1 MKSII
6 FIFLIF
12 ALIKCEENQ
21 EASLAH
27 QQPALQ
33 EIQHVQRKQKFL
45 SIEKSK
51 FSEDDTQ
58 NNPQQFKNNG
68 QQTLQT
74 TNLAGQP
81 NVEKEEQQ
89 SATQKIEQEIEF
101 SLLFIAGLLSAAL
114 GISFEWK
121 NEIYY
126 TRYLK
131 LLDMIKNK
139 CKTQDFAEG
148 DLIFLSGKLNY
159 NYNLSDPLFNLN
171 IEKAVKIKR
180 NILMVQ
186 YDEKNKTDD
195 EYDENGNLKIRNVAK
210 SPRANKNNYVKK
222 WISYRV
228 PVLNFKDQDK
238 IQKSQKYC
246 KFIAESDTFLI
257 NKISISLPNN
267 SPNLVPINSPG
278 TPKIGHQI
286 LNFSSASNSQNESM
300 SKSQKFR
307 SSLKNLLPNS
317 STGVQQGSMTAP
329 NATSQQKLFR
339 QNSSQSN
346 SHNNT
351 KIMISDLSCFDDF
364 AVQPFNYNLLTNN
377 EKELIT
383 NKIEDLRRLKAAFDD
398 QIFDTYVTFKDD
410 EVIISRK
417 QDFKMHLGDNKM
429 QHNFVYAD
437 EISIIGKL
445 GSNNTLIP
453 YYSIEENNEDI
464 ELDDMDDVNN
474 SPLLRKR
481 NKKIPLLDLKSNL
494 LSTNNHINQESGF
507 MQSSNERI
515 RYNNNESTCTYY
527 FCYIPRLMKQ
537 IFAFDDK
544 VYWAIDRIVKLDQ
557 FLQIK
562 KEQFSKLVK
571 ICRYISLFFMFLGV
585 YLSILPILNAFGIIN
600 AENLEKKSSF
610 VTHILVILILTFS
623 VFLSTAFPLYAVY
636 KIHYGVILLALSLGL
651 LYLARIISYY

>member
-1 MKSII
+1 MKAIII
-6 FIFLIF
+6 FFLLFIS
-12 ALIKCEENQ
+12 IKCQENKQ
-21 EASLAH
+21 DFLT
-27 QQPALQ
+27 QPEQFDQ
-33 EIQHVQRKQKFL
+33 EIQHVQSKQKFL
-45 SIEKSK
+45 SIEKQK
-51 FSEDDTQ
+51 IPQEITQ
-58 NNPQQFKNNG
+58 DNLQQFENNG
-68 QQTLQT
+68 QQILNT
-74 TNLAGQP
+74 TNLVEQS
-81 NVEKEEQQ
+81 NFEKEEQQ
-89 SATQKIEQEIEF
+89 IESQKIEKEIEF
-101 SLLFIAGLLSAAL
+101 SFLFIAGLISAAL

-131 LLDMIKNK
+131 LLDMIKNR

-148 DLIFLSGKLNY
+148 DLVFLSGKINY
-159 NYNLSDPLFNLN
+159 NYNLADPLFNLN

-180 NILMVQ
+180 SILMVQ

-195 EYDENGNLKIRNVAK
+195 EYDENGNLKIRKVAK

-228 PVLNFKDQDK
+228 PVLNFKDQNK

-246 KFIAESDTFLI
+246 KFIAESDTFQI
-257 NKISISLPNN
+257 NKISLSLPNN

-278 TPKIGHQI
+278 TPKVGNSI
-286 LNFSSASNSQNESM
+286 LNFSNASNNQNEGAN
-300 SKSQKFR
+300 KSQKIR
-307 SSLKNLLPNS
+307 SSLKSLLPNS
-317 STGVQQGSMTAP
+317 STGAQQGSMTTP

-339 QNSSQSN
+339 QNSNLSN
-346 SHNNT
+346 SHNNS
-351 KIMISDLSCFDDF
+351 KITITDLSCFDDF
-364 AVQPFNYNLLTNN
+364 AVQQFNYNLLTNN

-383 NKIEDLRRLKAAFDD
+383 NKIEDLRHLKAAFED
-398 QIFDTYVTFKDD
+398 QIFDTYVMFKDD

-417 QDFKMHLGDNKM
+417 QDFQMHLGDNKM

-494 LSTNNHINQESGF
+494 LSTGNNHVNQESGF

-527 FCYIPRLMKQ
+527 FCYLPRLMKT

-544 VYWAIDRIVKLDQ
+544 VYWAVDRVVKLDQ

-600 AENLEKKSSF
+600 AENLEKKLSF
-610 VTHILVILILTFS
+610 ITQIFVVLILTFS
-623 VFLSTAFPLYAVY
+623 VFLSTAFPIYAAY
-636 KIHYGVILLALSLGL
+636 KIHHGILLLALSLGL
-651 LYLARIISYY
+651 LYLARVISY